1 MIKATVSTLRDH
13 PSGESVCACV
23 CVCVCV
29 CVVCVHTHSVLPMLC
44 DPTDCSPPGSSVLG
58 FPRQESWSG
67 LPCPAPGD
75 LPQPRNRTCV
85 PALAGRFFTSVPP
98 GKAAGEGGR
107 LLKTPLDSHLSEVW
121 LKGPWE
127 HAGDS
132 HTPRN
137 LGCSQ
142 NTFGTTALPESFG
155 KLISHHEPVP
165 SWAAIIFS
173 LNPNPHTFIA
183 WLRGTDLAPLSWPQR
198 SCLPFLLMD
207 TIFIHSSLNFL
218 DLG

>member
-1 MIKATVSTLRDH
+1 MIKATVSTLRDR
-13 PSGESVCACV
+13 PSGEAV

-29 CVVCVHTHSVLPMLC
+29 CVWSVCTRTQSFQCFVTPRIVAHQVPLSWDFPGKNPGVGCHVLLQGIFPN
-44 DPTDCSPPGSSVLG
+44 PGIEPVSL
-58 FPRQESWSG
+58 
-67 LPCPAPGD
+67 
-75 LPQPRNRTCV
+75 
-85 PALAGRFFTSVPP
+85 ALAGRFFTSGPP

-165 SWAAIIFS
+165 SWAAITFS

-198 SCLPFLLMD
+198 SCLPFLLTD